1 MRGGKEYKDALVEC
15 VRGAAEILLRHFG
28 RATGV
33 RQKGNQNSVVSDA
46 DFAAEEFIISVI
58 RDRFGNDSIIA
69 EESGHQIGRSG
80 RTWVIDPLDGTSNF
94 VAGIPW
100 FGAQV
105 AVLEQGVPVAAAM
118 SVPTEAL
125 IYLSQKGRGVTRNGK
140 PVRVTPERRLVRT
153 LCAFGF
159 DANADEKSSRAN
171 AELLRR
177 VSRGVRNLRAT
188 NSLVDFCY
196 TLEGRL
202 GGCVN
207 LNTKIWDIAPVALM
221 LPEAG
226 GKLTDLQG
234 HPVRFDL
241 GEQAATRSYKVAGAP
256 KQLHPQLLKLLRG

>member
-1 MRGGKEYKDALVEC
+1 MRAGSEYKETLINC
-15 VRGAAEILLRHFG
+15 VRSAGDILLRYFG
-28 RATGV
+28 RAMGV
-33 RQKGNQNSVVSDA
+33 RQKGNQNSVVTDA
-46 DFAAEEFIISVI
+46 DLAAEEFIVSVI
-58 RDRFGNDSIIA
+58 KDRFSDDSIIA
-69 EESGHQIGRSG
+69 EESGYQVGRSG

-100 FGAQV
+100 FGVQV
-105 AVLEQGVPVAAAM
+105 AVLEQGIPVAAAM
-118 SVPTEAL
+118 SLPTEAL
-125 IYLSQKGRGVTRNGK
+125 LYVSEKGGGVTRNGK
-140 PVRVTPERRLVRT
+140 AVHVTAERRLLNT

-159 DANADEKSSRAN
+159 DANADEMRSRTN

-207 LNTKIWDIAPVALM
+207 LNTKIWDIAPVSLM

-226 GKLTDLQG
+226 GELTDLRGQ
-234 HPVRFDL
+234 PIRFDL
-241 GEQAATRSYKVAGAP
+241 GEQALVRCYQVAGAP
-256 KQLHPQLLKLLRG
+256 RQLHSQLLKHLRG